1 MQPIQFFA
9 ARAEDGSLLPDASV
23 DVFVH
28 GTQNR
33 APLFSDSAAT
43 VPLENPFR
51 ADANARVFFY
61 TSDDRIDIRISRYG
75 YVAPMI
81 LDIATLDVATAV
93 ERVRAEIDE
102 ALDSMEREFDEFL
115 SNSSYETEF
124 VAYAA
129 NAVLERQTQLLQ
141 RNLELYR
148 VKDQAELPLTLTGD
162 WAVDESKLVAV
173 GDAAL
178 RQELRSVGGS
188 ANVEFGGRTVR
199 DRLTD
204 MPSVLSSPYFAVGD
218 GSSDD
223 TSAFASFELEHS
235 GKTIDLGGRTYSVTS
250 IPKGNAYVNGHF
262 KIGSYSREPC
272 QSAFT
277 IAPTFNTFGGQ
288 LRKLKEALSDP
299 LNQHVGIVWIGDSI
313 TFGTGTGE
321 GPSADPRD
329 GTLSDPRDVFSTP
342 SFVNEVKRYL
352 GENYASG
359 ASPVLSNWPA
369 SPSGESIASFTV
381 SRKLYPAMGGFTTT
395 PVGSAQ
401 TATDVSSP
409 NSVLRF
415 QRQLGDGDST
425 GASYTSL
432 KFMFT
437 GYGFTVAYT
446 SLASD
451 ATFYELRIDGALV
464 GTYDTA
470 PGVDGAVEGYG
481 NTRHHSFA
489 FVRNKEIEI
498 RTSRGGRAG
507 TRRLRLEAILVDKVI
522 RVSNQGI
529 NGSDTVRYKMYNLA
543 GNTSGDGV
551 AYGADDSFVFVQ
563 LVTNDRLFEVG
574 RPRSENTFSQT
585 LGDMLAAIT
594 GVDIILMVANPVGET
609 AEVGRAFSMQ
619 RGRDVIYSKAKSL
632 SLDFI
637 DNYTALKQITPKS
650 ITSDEVHPNRV
661 GHSLI
666 ARNIIGAIEGA

>member
-1 MQPIQFFA
+1 M
-9 ARAEDGSLLPDASV
+9 RYNTG
-23 DVFVH
+23 
-28 GTQNR
+28 
-33 APLFSDSAAT
+33 
-43 VPLENPFR
+43 NPVEP
-51 ADANARVFFY
+51 NG
-61 TSDDRIDIRISRYG
+61 SDDPRDLFDNIGNIDLLEMGPEESYPDRLNESRRSRRG
-75 YVAPMI
+75 M
-81 LDIATLDVATAV
+81 DN
-93 ERVRAEIDE
+93 
-102 ALDSMEREFDEFL
+102 EFDRSQDDKESRFQTFL
-115 SNSSYETEF
+115 LSSGYQDIGI
-124 VAYAA
+124 YAA
-129 NAVLERQTQLLQ
+129 GLEISARNQIFLKDGEYFRVAASTVLPYT
-141 RNLELYR
+141 
-148 VKDQAELPLTLTGD
+148 TTGS
-162 WAVDESKLVAV
+162 WPGESDKFVSI

-178 RQELRSVGGS
+178 RQDLAAPDGS
-188 ANVEFGGRTVR
+188 KEIGFTGRTVE
-199 DRLTD
+199 DRLKD
-204 MPSVLSSPYFAVGD
+204 MPSVLSSPYSAAGN
-218 GSSDD
+218 GISDD
-223 TSAFASFELEHS
+223 TAAFASFELAHS
-235 GKTIDLGGRTYSVTS
+235 GKTIDLGGKTYSVTS

-262 KIGSYSREPC
+262 KIGSYSREPY

-277 IAPTFNTFGGQ
+277 IAPTFNTFGGK

-352 GENYASG
+352 GENYAGG

-369 SPSGESIASFTV
+369 SPSGESIAAFTA
-381 SRKLYPAMGGFTTT
+381 SRKLYPAMGKFTTT

-425 GASYTSL
+425 GASYTSI

-451 ATFYELRIDGALV
+451 ATFYELRIDGVLV

-498 RTSRGGRAG
+498 RTSRGGRTG

-563 LVTNDRLFEVG
+563 LGTNDRLFEVA
-574 RPRSENTFSQT
+574 RPRSENAFSQT
-585 LGDMLAAIT
+585 LGDMLAVIT

-609 AEVGRAFSMQ
+609 AEAGRAFSMQ
-619 RGRDVIYSKAKSL
+619 RCRDVIYSKAKSL

-637 DNYTALKQITPKS
+637 DNYTALKQIKPKS